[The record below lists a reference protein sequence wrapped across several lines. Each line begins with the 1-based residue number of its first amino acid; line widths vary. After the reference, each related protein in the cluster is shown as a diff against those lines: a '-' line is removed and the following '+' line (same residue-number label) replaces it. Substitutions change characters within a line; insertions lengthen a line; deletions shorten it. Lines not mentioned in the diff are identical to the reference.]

1 MCFFHFRRSL
11 SVLFLCVMALAA
23 MSATAQSLGTGTAV
37 PAVPLKDQ
45 HGNAW
50 QIAADTR
57 LVIFA
62 SGRKASNIA
71 LEVLGQQPKDFLA
84 ARHAVYL
91 ADMSRMPRLVTR
103 SFALPALREQPFAVG
118 VSLEDHALDGWPRQE
133 DMLTLLRLE
142 SGRITAIEYVGTNAQ
157 LRSALGL

>member
-1 MCFFHFRRSL
+1 MLLRRPL
-11 SVLFLCVMALAA
+11 DWLFLGLLAWVALPALA
-23 MSATAQSLGTGTAV
+23 QPLGPGAAL
-37 PAVPLKDQ
+37 PALQLKDQ

-50 QIAADTR
+50 PLAADTQ

-62 SGRKASNIA
+62 AGRKASNIA

-84 ARHAVYL
+84 ARQAVYL
-91 ADMSRMPRLVTR
+91 ADLSRMPRLVTR

-118 VSLEDHALDGWPRQE
+118 VSLEDHALDDWPRQE
-133 DMLTLLRLE
+133 DMLTLLRVE
-142 SGRITAIEYVGTNAQ
+142 GGRITAIEYVGTNAQ

>member
-1 MCFFHFRRSL
+1 MCFFQFRRL
-11 SVLFLCVMALAA
+11 LRVLLLCLVALAA
-23 MSATAQSLGTGTAV
+23 LPAMAQSLGPGTAL

-62 SGRKASNIA
+62 AGRKASNIA

-84 ARHAVYL
+84 SRRVAYL
-91 ADMSRMPRLVTR
+91 ADMSRMPGLVTR
-103 SFALPALREQPFAVG
+103 TFALPALREQPFLVG
-118 VSLEDHALDGWPRQE
+118 VSLEDKALDDWPRKD
-133 DMLTLLRLE
+133 DMLTLLRVE
-142 SGRITAIEYVGTNAQ
+142 GGRITAIDYVGTNAQ